1 MTRSFAALAAASFAA
16 MSAGAALA
24 PAAQAQDAVRFGV
37 MGGITGPIASLAPA
51 IIDASRV
58 AFDIVNEQG
67 GLLDGRMVEA
77 IVGDSGCNPQLGQD
91 AASKLVNIDRV
102 AAIVGAHCSG
112 ATLAAAN
119 TVTIPA
125 GIVLI
130 SPASTAPALTTLDDN
145 DTVFRVVPSDSYQ
158 GAALARTLLG
168 MGYESVAVTHLNNDY
183 GKGLAEAFRAEFEA
197 QGGTLAAFAAH
208 EEGKASYRAE
218 LAELARSGADTLAI
232 FDYGDGSGLTI
243 LREALENGFFER
255 FVGGDGMRAQALI
268 GELGAENLETFVVS
282 APTGEGG
289 ESLEIFNALFAAAG
303 GDPSGTYVSTG
314 FDAAFLLAMA
324 FEHAGGD
331 PAKMS
336 ASLRAV
342 ATAPG
347 EPVLPGEWAK
357 AKALIAAG
365 QEVDYKGAAGDHEF
379 DMNGD
384 VPGSFALFRVAGD
397 GFEVI
402 AEMR

>member
-1 MTRSFAALAAASFAA
+1 MKNGFAALVAATLAA
-16 MSAGAALA
+16 A
-24 PAAQAQDAVRFGV
+24 PAAQAQDAVRFGLL
-37 MGGITGPIASLAPA
+37 GGITGPIASLAPP

-58 AFDIVNEQG
+58 AFDIINEQG
-67 GLLDGRMVEA
+67 GLLDGRMIEPV
-77 IVGDSGCNPQLGQD
+77 IGDSGCNPQLGQD
-91 AASKLVNIDRV
+91 AASRLVNIERV
-102 AAIVGAHCSG
+102 VGIVGAHCSG

-125 GIVLI
+125 GVLLI
-130 SPASTAPALTTLDDN
+130 SPASTAPALTHLDDN
-145 DTVFRVVPSDSYQ
+145 DTVFRVVPSDNYQ
-158 GAALARTLLG
+158 GAALARTLRD
-168 MGYESVAVTHLNNDY
+168 MGYETVAVTHLNNDY
-183 GKGLAEAFRAEFEA
+183 GKGLAEAFREEFTA
-197 QGGTLAAFAAH
+197 QGGTIAAFAAH
-208 EEGKASYRAE
+208 EEGKATFRAE

-268 GELGAENLETFVVS
+268 GELGAENLENFVVS

-289 ESLEIFNALFAAAG
+289 VSLEIFEALFTAAG
-303 GDPSGTYVSTG
+303 GDPAGTYVATG
-314 FDAAFLLAMA
+314 FDAGFLLAMA

-342 ATAPG
+342 ASAPG
-347 EPVLPGEWAK
+347 EPILPGEWAK
-357 AKALIAAG
+357 AKELIAAG
-365 QEVDYKGAAGDHEF
+365 RDVDYKGAAGDHEF

-397 GFEVI
+397 GFEVVT
-402 AEMR
+402 EMR